1 MKTTKHGKR
10 TKIRIGFIGQGVV
23 GKAIADDLEHR
34 GFEVIRYALEKQYAR
49 NKQHIRE
56 CDVTFIAVPTPT
68 IRGKQDLSALRESIA
83 LLNAKNKTA
92 VIKSTILP
100 YTTDMLQK
108 EFRNVLL
115 VHSPEFLI
123 ANNAREDA
131 AKPFMNVVGIPTQRL
146 RKKETDEKIA
156 CIVSLLPHAPATIVC
171 TPVEAEVIK
180 YCHNIHGYFQIVF
193 WNMMHD
199 YARTFSADWHMV
211 KKAIDADP
219 MISKYYTNPI
229 HKNGRG
235 AGGHCFIKD
244 YAAFRTNF
252 IKTNE
257 RDSLA
262 QSIFR
267 LVERK
272 NLMLLGD
279 SQKDQEL
286 VRHVYGKKHHTRRQN
301 KQKS

>member
-1 MKTTKHGKR
+1 
-10 TKIRIGFIGQGVV
+10 
-23 GKAIADDLEHR
+23 
-34 GFEVIRYALEKQYAR
+34 
-49 NKQHIRE
+49 
-56 CDVTFIAVPTPT
+56 
-68 IRGKQDLSALRESIA
+68 
-83 LLNAKNKTA
+83 
-92 VIKSTILP
+92 
-100 YTTDMLQK
+100 
-108 EFRNVLL
+108 
-115 VHSPEFLI
+115 
-123 ANNAREDA
+123 
-131 AKPFMNVVGIPTQRL
+131 
-146 RKKETDEKIA
+146 
-156 CIVSLLPHAPATIVC
+156 
-171 TPVEAEVIK
+171 
-180 YCHNIHGYFQIVF
+180 
-193 WNMMHD
+193 
-199 YARTFSADWHMV
+199 MV